1 MVDKNVQLREE
12 LENRIRFE
20 TLISDISARFVQ
32 LPSDE
37 VDNEIDHA
45 LKQVMEFFDVE
56 RCGLLAVRDDRQFV
70 NVTYACYAAGIEQVP
85 KDINV
90 RDLYPWCYHQLII
103 KEKPVNVKCMTD
115 LPPEAASDRRSW
127 ELISVKSNLAIP
139 LFSTQGI
146 RHLLVIHSVHN
157 ERDWPEEVV
166 QRLGLLGNVF
176 VNALQRRD
184 MEWALRKSES
194 RLNLAAESAGA
205 GLWTLDVAT
214 GHFWLTDKT
223 RELLS
228 LPHDSEITFDR
239 FLDVV
244 HPDDR
249 EQIHQTVRHA
259 MLSKKETFVHYRI
272 ICPDGSIRW
281 MASRGRLNA
290 DSSEAGNRLM
300 GVTVDITDQKILE
313 ERIGSIA
320 EQWQVTFDT
329 IQHAILI
336 LDCEFTIVR
345 ANAAAESIL
354 GCCHEEIVGRSCYKL
369 VYGATMP
376 FESCP
381 VKKAFDSRRHE
392 ECEIYFD
399 RQSLWLQ
406 VSAYPI
412 IDEKGQLTGFINIL
426 KDITERK
433 QDEFKL
439 QNSRE
444 ALRSFASRLLTIQEE
459 ERRRLARELHDDFTQ
474 RLAVL
479 AMAIAKLE
487 TTSASAVGALKPKLV
502 DIKEQIIKLSTDIHD
517 ISRQLHPS
525 IIDDLG
531 LARAIQSECGNFTRR
546 TGIRIHFE
554 PVDSGRTIH
563 RDVSVVL
570 FRITQEALRNI
581 QKHAHVEEAAV
592 FLSIGE
598 DHIAL
603 TVHDSGAGFNPAHA
617 RQAHGLGLF
626 SMEERVQLVRGV
638 FSVDSSP
645 GRGTDI
651 KVVIPLKGIER
662 G

>member
-1 MVDKNVQLREE
+1 MFEKNLHLRDE

-37 VDNEIDHA
+37 VDNEIDRA
-45 LKQVMEFFDVE
+45 LKQIMEFFDVE
-56 RCGLLAVRDDRQFV
+56 RCGLLGVHDDRQFV
-70 NVTYACYAAGIEQVP
+70 NVIYACYAAGVKQVP
-85 KDINV
+85 KDINL
-90 RDLYPWCYHQLII
+90 RDLYPWSYRQLII
-103 KEKPVNVKCMTD
+103 KRKPVNVKCMTD
-115 LPPEAASDRRSW
+115 LPPEAESDRQSW

-157 ERDWPEEVV
+157 ERDWPEEFVP
-166 QRLGLLGNVF
+166 RLGLLGNIF
-176 VNALQRRD
+176 VSALQRRD
-184 MEWALRKSES
+184 MEWALKESES

-223 RELLS
+223 RELLNF
-228 LPHDSEITFDR
+228 PRDSEITFDR

-249 EQIHQTVRHA
+249 EQIHQTVQHA
-259 MLSKKETFVHYRI
+259 LLSKEGTSVHYRI
-272 ICPDGSIRW
+272 ICPDGNLRW
-281 MASRGRLNA
+281 MASRGRLDA
-290 DSSEAGNRLM
+290 DSSEAGSRLM
-300 GVTVDITDQKILE
+300 GVTVDITDQKHLE
-313 ERIGSIA
+313 ESISNIA

-329 IQHAILI
+329 IQHAILV

-354 GCCHEEIVGRSCYKL
+354 GRCHEEIVGRSCYKL
-369 VYGATMP
+369 VYGANMP

-392 ECEIYFD
+392 ECEIYLD
-399 RQSLWLQ
+399 RQGLWLQ
-406 VSAYPI
+406 VSADPI
-412 IDEKGQLTGFINIL
+412 IDGKGQLTGFINVF
-426 KDITERK
+426 KDITDRK
-433 QDEFKL
+433 QDELKL

-444 ALRSFASRLLTIQEE
+444 TLRSFASRLLTIQEE

-479 AMAIAKLE
+479 AMAIAKME
-487 TTSASAVGALKPKLV
+487 TTSASEISTLKPNLV

-554 PVDSGRTIH
+554 PVDIGRTIH

-570 FRITQEALRNI
+570 FRVTQEALRNI
-581 QKHAHVEEAAV
+581 QKHAHVKEAAV
-592 FLSIGE
+592 SLRIGE

-603 TVHDSGAGFNPAHA
+603 TVHDSGAGFNLANV
-617 RQAHGLGLF
+617 RQTHGLGLF
-626 SMEERVQLVRGV
+626 SMEERVQLIRGV

-645 GRGTDI
+645 GRGTEI
-651 KVVIPLKGIER
+651 KVVVPFKGIES

>member
-1 MVDKNVQLREE
+1 MSEANIGLHKQ

-20 TLISDISARFVQ
+20 TLISDISARFVK
-32 LPSDE
+32 LPRGE
-37 VDNEIDHA
+37 VDSEIDHA
-45 LKQVMEFFDVE
+45 LQQIRDFFKVD
-56 RCGLLAVRDDRQFV
+56 RCGMLGVREDKQFV
-70 NVTYACYAAGIEQVP
+70 WVTHASYAEGVEMVS
-85 KDINV
+85 KDINLAV
-90 RDLYPWCYHQLII
+90 LFPWCYEKLISGQH
-103 KEKPVNVKCMTD
+103 VMVSRMTE
-115 LPPEAASDRRSW
+115 LPPEAEQDRISW
-127 ELISVKSNLAIP
+127 SAMDAKSNLTIP

-146 RHLLVIHSVHN
+146 QHLLVIQSIRK
-157 ERDWPEEVV
+157 ERDWPKEFVP
-166 QRLGLLGNVF
+166 RLKLLGELF
-176 VNALQRRD
+176 INALERRNAYR
-184 MEWALRKSES
+184 ALSESES
-194 RLNLAAESAGA
+194 RLNLAADAAGA

-223 RELLS
+223 RELLR
-228 LPHDSEITFDR
+228 LPRDSEVTFDH

-259 MLSKKETFVHYRI
+259 MLSKEETSVHYRI
-272 ICPDGSIRW
+272 ICPDGSLRW
-281 MASRGRLNA
+281 MASRGRLDA
-290 DSSEAGNRLM
+290 DDSEAVNRLM
-300 GVTVDITDQKILE
+300 GVTVDITEQKHLE
-313 ERIGSIA
+313 EKIINIA

-329 IQHAILI
+329 IQHAILV
-336 LDCEFTIVR
+336 LDCEFTVVR
-345 ANAAAESIL
+345 ANTAAVSIL
-354 GCCHEEIVGRSCYKL
+354 GRCREEFVGHSCYTL
-369 VYGATMP
+369 IYGASMP

-392 ECEIYFD
+392 ECEIYLD
-399 RQSLWLQ
+399 RQGLWLQ
-406 VSAYPI
+406 VSADPI
-412 IDEKGQLTGFINIL
+412 IDERGQLTGFINVL

-433 QDEFKL
+433 QDELKL

-479 AMAIAKLE
+479 AMALAKLE
-487 TTSASAVGALKPKLV
+487 TTSASAIGALKPKLV

-554 PVDSGRTIH
+554 PVDIGRTIH

-592 FLSIGE
+592 SLSIGE
-598 DHIAL
+598 DHITL
-603 TVHDSGAGFNPAHA
+603 MVHDSGAGFDPAHV
-617 RQAHGLGLF
+617 RQTHGLGLF
-626 SMEERVQLVRGV
+626 SMEERVHLVRGV
-638 FSVDSSP
+638 FSVDSAP

-651 KVVIPLKGIER
+651 KVVIPFMEIER

>member
-1 MVDKNVQLREE
+1 L
-12 LENRIRFE
+12 
-20 TLISDISARFVQ
+20 
-32 LPSDE
+32 
-37 VDNEIDHA
+37 
-45 LKQVMEFFDVE
+45 
-56 RCGLLAVRDDRQFV
+56 
-70 NVTYACYAAGIEQVP
+70 
-85 KDINV
+85 
-90 RDLYPWCYHQLII
+90 
-103 KEKPVNVKCMTD
+103 
-115 LPPEAASDRRSW
+115 
-127 ELISVKSNLAIP
+127 ELISVKSNLTIP

-146 RHLLVIHSVHN
+146 RHLLVMHSVYN

-184 MEWALRKSES
+184 MEYALRESES

-223 RELLS
+223 RQLLS
-228 LPHDSEITFDR
+228 FPRDSEITFDR

-249 EQIHQTVRHA
+249 EKIHQTVRLSL
-259 MLSKKETFVHYRI
+259 LSKEETVVHYRI
-272 ICPDGSIRW
+272 ICPDGSVRW
-281 MASRGRLNA
+281 MASRGRLDA
-290 DSSEAGNRLM
+290 DSSEAVSRLM
-300 GVTVDITDQKILE
+300 GVTVDITDQKHLE
-313 ERIGSIA
+313 EKIKNIA

-329 IQHAILI
+329 IQHAILV
-336 LDCEFTIVR
+336 LDCEFTIIR

-354 GCCHEEIVGRSCYKL
+354 GRSHEEIVGRSCYKL

-392 ECEIYFD
+392 ECEIYLD
-399 RQSLWLQ
+399 RQGLWLQ
-406 VSAYPI
+406 VSADPI
-412 IDEKGQLTGFINIL
+412 IDERGQLTGFINVL

-433 QDEFKL
+433 QDELKL

-479 AMAIAKLE
+479 AMALAKLE
-487 TTSASAVGALKPKLV
+487 TTSASAVGVLKPKLV

-531 LARAIQSECGNFTRR
+531 LARAIQSECANFTRR

-581 QKHAHVEEAAV
+581 QKHAHVNEADV
-592 FLSIGE
+592 SLCVGE
-598 DHIAL
+598 DHITL
-603 TVHDSGAGFNPAHA
+603 TVHDSGAGFDPAHV
-617 RQAHGLGLF
+617 RQTHGLGLF

-638 FSVDSSP
+638 FSVNSSP

-651 KVVIPLKGIER
+651 KVVIPFKRIER